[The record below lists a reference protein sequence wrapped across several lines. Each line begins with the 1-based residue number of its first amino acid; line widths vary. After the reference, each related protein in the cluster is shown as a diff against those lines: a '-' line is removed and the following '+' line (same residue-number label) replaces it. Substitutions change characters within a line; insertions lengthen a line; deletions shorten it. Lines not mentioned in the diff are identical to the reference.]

1 MQASR
6 VASTTT
12 TCRTG
17 TQAIVAVSL
26 GSLGQSKAAA
36 TFAHE
41 NGAREHGCI
50 VVVGVPSGHRAIAPN
65 PLDADAQRL
74 KVGAAE
80 DDPPVSGE
88 VQGLLLSVLRVF
100 FREVRNVAPGLG
112 ESWL

>member
-1 MQASR
+1 MGASWWL
-6 VASTTT
+6 AS
-12 TCRTG
+12 
-17 TQAIVAVSL
+17 
-26 GSLGQSKAAA
+26 
-36 TFAHE
+36 
-41 NGAREHGCI
+41 
-50 VVVGVPSGHRAIAPN
+50 HRAIAPN

-112 ESWL
+112 EVLAIDLRRSRQRATFSWGHNETGMSYSIVRQAIIERTSLTAHYDDYIR